1 MSESMFESFSN
12 SPVAEKV
19 KLDTRV
25 VLHRT
30 RLSPEDVA
38 VIRQSKEYGPIPR
51 REQICE
57 LEAGGRALA
66 RGKIVRRGG
75 EYFFKVS
82 ESYGGGER

>member
-1 MSESMFESFSN
+1 MAASLQSFFEK
-12 SPVAEKV
+12 SPLARKI
-19 KLDTRV
+19 KLPTRV
-25 VLHRT
+25 VIQRT
-30 RLSPEDVA
+30 QLTPGEMMQ
-38 VIRQSKEYGPIPR
+38 IKEKGEYGPIPR

-57 LEAGGRALA
+57 LEAGGRVLA